1 MSIEQLLRPRSI
13 AIVGA
18 SDRIGPGFNAW
29 NALQF
34 VGYEGEIYLVNPGKP
49 ELFGQRTYPS
59 LAELPGLIDAAFL
72 AVGADNVFDAA
83 HQSVAKG
90 AGALAILA
98 SGFGE
103 AGEAGI
109 TAERKLVALG
119 HQHSLAVCGPNCLGL
134 LNFGGRSALFGT
146 SLPENVERG
155 GIAAIVQSG
164 SIGIALLNS
173 ARGLGLS
180 YLITTGNEAVTTAAD
195 YLDALIED
203 PSVTTI
209 IVFAEQI
216 KKPKKFVE
224 VLHRAQ
230 AAGKP
235 VIVLKSGRSERGQ
248 AAVLA
253 HTGAVAG
260 SREAADAALR
270 AAGAIQVETLDEL
283 VETAA
288 LVSQIRIR
296 PTGRRIGAVSLS
308 GGEIALVLDAAE
320 SVGADFA
327 SVGSA
332 KAQIEEL
339 LPKFAHVANPLDLTW
354 AGLYD
359 PEVARGCA
367 RALCEQDD
375 VGVLALIQD
384 APHGLGPQQAA
395 RYSALLT
402 SVAKGAEDAGKPLVA
417 ISNLAGEPHPVLAT
431 AAHDAHVP
439 YLRGTREG
447 LSALARFGRW
457 AMHESAP
464 ASAIPHNGF
473 ARAHSLFND
482 LPKRRMPGEHEARK
496 ILASYGISGPREH
509 VVQTAQE
516 AARAAA
522 DIGFPVVLKCIISGM
537 VHKSD
542 AGMVSVGL
550 RSVDDV
556 LQAASGML
564 RKAAELN
571 QGSVLALLVQE
582 KAAPIAELFLGARVD
597 PEFGP
602 LVAVG
607 AGGVL
612 VELYHDVA
620 VRIAPIGEAAALEA
634 LESTKI
640 SRTLDGWR
648 AAPRADKSAAA
659 QIISAVSHFIAD
671 FGADVSEVE
680 INPLAIFAEGHGCS
694 ALDCVIIP
702 QPVAS

>member
-1 MSIEQLLRPRSI
+1 MSIEKLLRPRSI

-34 VGYEGEIYLVNPGKP
+34 VGYEGEIHLVNPGKST
-49 ELFGQRTYPS
+49 LFGRQSYPS
-59 LAELPGLIDAAFL
+59 LDALPGPVDAAFL
-72 AVGADNVFDAA
+72 AVGADKVIEAA
-83 HQSVAKG
+83 RQAVAKG
-90 AGALAILA
+90 AGSLAILA

-103 AGEAGI
+103 AGEAG
-109 TAERKLVALG
+109 AEAESELVSLA
-119 HQHSLAVCGPNCLGL
+119 QEHSLAVCGPNCLGL
-134 LNFGGRSALFGT
+134 LNFAGRSALFGT
-146 SLPENVERG
+146 SLPDNVDRG

-195 YLDALIED
+195 YLETFIDD
-203 PSVTTI
+203 PMVTTV

-216 KKPKKFVE
+216 KKPKKFIA
-224 VLHRAQ
+224 VLRRMR

-288 LVSQIRIR
+288 LVSQIRMR
-296 PTGRRIGAVSLS
+296 PIHQKIGAVSLS

-320 SVGADFA
+320 ESGAEFA
-327 SVGSA
+327 SIEPS
-332 KAQIEEL
+332 KAQIQAL
-339 LPKFAHVANPLDLTW
+339 LPEFAHVANPLDLTW

-359 PEVARGCA
+359 PNVARGCA
-367 RALCEQDD
+367 LALGEQPD
-375 VGVLALIQD
+375 VGMLALIQD
-384 APHGLGPQQAA
+384 APHGLGPQQSA
-395 RYSALLT
+395 RYAALLK
-402 SVAKGAEDAGKPLVA
+402 SVAEGAEEAGKPLIA
-417 ISNLAGEPHPVLAT
+417 ISNLAGEPHPALAT
-431 AAHDAHVP
+431 AARDAKVP

-447 LSALARFGRW
+447 LFALARFGRW
-457 AMHESAP
+457 AVQVNEPLSEIAHT
-464 ASAIPHNGF
+464 GYQQ
-473 ARAHSLFND
+473 ARERLRE
-482 LPKRRMPGEHEARK
+482 LPTTRMPGEYEARS
-496 ILASYGISGPREH
+496 ILASYGVTGPREH
-509 VVQTAQE
+509 VVKTAQE
-516 AARAAA
+516 AASAAT
-522 DIGFPVVLKCIISGM
+522 DIGFPIVLKCIVANMI
-537 VHKSD
+537 HKSD
-542 AGMVSVGL
+542 AGMVAVGL
-550 RSVDDV
+550 RSADEV
-556 LQAASGML
+556 LQSATAMLHKAS
-564 RKAAELN
+564 ELD
-571 QGSVLALLVQE
+571 QGAVLGLLVQE

-597 PEFGP
+597 PEYGP

-612 VELYHDVA
+612 VELYRDVA
-620 VRIAPIGEAAALEA
+620 VRLAPINEATALEA

-648 AAPRADKSAAA
+648 GAPRADKHATAR
-659 QIISAVSHFIAD
+659 IISAVSHFIAD
-671 FGADVSEVE
+671 FGEEIGEVE
-680 INPLAIFAEGHGCS
+680 INPLAIFAEGKGCS

-702 QPVAS
+702 RPSAH